1 MQLQVKEYKMKKKM
15 VTTYIRHSSW
25 FKYGIMY
32 FLVDSLSLEMVFKV
46 SCLRVTIEWILCVSP
61 WICECF
67 EYLVILPLLSWA
79 LFVFLYLTL
88 AVTLWELLILNFL
101 FNFHFVKEKIK
112 S

>member
-1 MQLQVKEYKMKKKM
+1 MKKKM

-61 WICECF
+61 
-67 EYLVILPLLSWA
+67 
-79 LFVFLYLTL
+79 
-88 AVTLWELLILNFL
+88 
-101 FNFHFVKEKIK
+101 
-112 S
+112 